1 MELWRLLAHRH
12 WITLRVLG
20 REVRLCARCS
30 GYAIGFLIL
39 TVFQSLFGLPVFH
52 SLSVYLQIL
61 LCLLTVAPLALDWL
75 TQSWGWRESSNGLRL
90 LTGAILG
97 MGLSLFSQ
105 VGVSSSFKA
114 LCYTLTA
121 TVILAAGSAKELL
134 LYRWHPKEF

>member
-1 MELWRLLAHRH
+1 MLPFFLN
-12 WITLRVLG
+12 LG
-20 REVRLCARCS
+20 S
-30 GYAIGFLIL
+30 HIQILICYL
-39 TVFQSLFGLPVFH
+39 TVM
-52 SLSVYLQIL
+52 
-61 LCLLTVAPLALDWL
+61 PLAYDWL

-134 LYRWHPKEF
+134 LFRWHPKEF